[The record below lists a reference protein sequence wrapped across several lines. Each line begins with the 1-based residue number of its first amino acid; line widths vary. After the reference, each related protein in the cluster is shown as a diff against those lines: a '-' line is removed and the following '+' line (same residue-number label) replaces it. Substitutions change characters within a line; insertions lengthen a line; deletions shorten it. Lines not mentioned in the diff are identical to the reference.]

1 MNAFAASLVALL
13 SALDAKRAAAARS
26 EAPDASL
33 PDASLPDAALPDA
46 SLLDA
51 SSAEC
56 PPSLPCPVS
65 TLWTAVRNGSRCSRP
80 VCRACFRG

>member
-13 SALDAKRAAAARS
+13 SALDAKRADAARS

-33 PDASLPDAALPDA
+33 PDAALPDAA
-46 SLLDA
+46 LLDA

-65 TLWTAVRNGSRCSRP
+65 TLWTAVRNRSRCSRP

>member
-1 MNAFAASLVALL
+1 MNAFAASFVALL

-33 PDASLPDAALPDA
+33 PDASLPDV
-46 SLLDA
+46 
-51 SSAEC
+51 SSTEC
-56 PPSLPCPVS
+56 SPILPCPAS
-65 TLWTAVRNGSRCSRP
+65 TPWTAVRNRSRCGRP